1 MTKPI
6 DTAEQY
12 YELFKDEDVTSTDM
26 LDEEVSKL
34 PRKPSKKSVE
44 ALKCALD
51 IRKFEIELYWK
62 RASYFWVLIGA
73 ALVAF
78 IAVAVAK
85 DASHRAEL
93 RVVISSLG
101 LVFSCA
107 WLAVNKGSKF
117 WQENWEKH
125 VDMLEDGHMGPL
137 YKTVFNNDKGLFG
150 LGGST
155 FSVSKVNLMIS
166 FYVVFLWLGLFAASV
181 VSIWCPSVFHD
192 YSDFVVTGGAL
203 LSTFCCYLLLFSKVC
218 KTKINFEGEE
228 SEKIKAVLRGKPL
241 P

>member
-1 MTKPI
+1 MTKPVE
-6 DTAEQY
+6 TAEQY
-12 YELFKDEDVTSTDM
+12 GELFKD
-26 LDEEVSKL
+26 
-34 PRKPSKKSVE
+34 KSSE

-51 IRKFEIELYWK
+51 IRKFEIDLYWK

-85 DASHRAEL
+85 DASHREEL

-137 YKTVFNNDKGLFG
+137 YKTVFNNDKGFFS
-150 LGGST
+150 LGGSV
-155 FSVSKVNLMIS
+155 FSVSRVNLMIS
-166 FYVVFLWLGLFAASV
+166 FYVVFLWFGLFVASL
-181 VSIWCPSVFHD
+181 VSVWHHSLLTN
-192 YSDFVVTGGAL
+192 YSDILVTVGAIFSL
-203 LSTFCCYLLLFSKVC
+203 FCCCLLLFFKVC